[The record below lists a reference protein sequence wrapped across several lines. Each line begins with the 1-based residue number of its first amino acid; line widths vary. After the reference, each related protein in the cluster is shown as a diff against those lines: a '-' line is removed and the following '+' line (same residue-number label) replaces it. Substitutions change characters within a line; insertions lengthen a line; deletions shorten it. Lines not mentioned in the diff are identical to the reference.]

1 MIKRELTSKRTMA
14 KREFVSKLIVKR
26 VRTILQ
32 GVTYHCYTRCHGL
45 KNMLQGKYGKQYFIE
60 AVKMCQEIYKF
71 DLIAAE
77 IVGNH
82 AHLVIRTLQDEENI
96 ARIMQYIKAR
106 TAEKYNKAT
115 GRTGAFWNERYGC
128 KIIEHAD
135 NPENYLFR
143 VLWYIGY
150 NPVMK
155 QLSSNPRKNYIG
167 FINCYLIE
175 GYELPIPIKITVH
188 PWFYKLGNTFD
199 ECVEKF
205 LKYEDDYLRRMNLY
219 FS

>member
-1 MIKRELTSKRTMA
+1 MIKREFTTKRVMA
-14 KREFVSKLIVKR
+14 KREMVRKVIVKR

-45 KNMLQGKYGKQYFIE
+45 KNMLQGRYGKLYFIE

-82 AHLVIRTLQDEENI
+82 VHIVIRTLQDEENI
-96 ARIMQYIKAR
+96 AHIMQYIKAR
-106 TAEKYNKAT
+106 TAEKYNRAT

-135 NPENYLFR
+135 DPENYLFR

-155 QLSSNPRKNYIG
+155 LLSPNPRKNYIG
-167 FINCYLIE
+167 FINCYLTE
-175 GYELPIPIKITVH
+175 GYELTVPIKITVH
-188 PWFYKLGNTFD
+188 PWFYKLGNTFE

-205 LKYEDDYLRRMNLY
+205 LKYEDDYLRRKDLY